1 MALESRPRC
10 WAESSPTTGRG
21 DRNSNIRSNF
31 PVSRLESASA
41 DLEKTQH
48 SFAESLKDDEADA
61 ITDNASNDIRV
72 YRSGQLPALG
82 KRAAEKLPSEQDA
95 KTTRAPQGT
104 ATSDP
109 IDLAYEYGD
118 YTSEHDKTTEHGIY
132 LCIWQLESDGAWKIA
147 FDFQKSAP
155 TEKQ

>member
-1 MALESRPRC
+1 MLGWTIRRHRERRPKF
-10 WAESSPTTGRG
+10 EHTFQT
-21 DRNSNIRSNF
+21 F

-82 KRAAEKLPSEQDA
+82 KRGAEKLLSEQDA
-95 KTTRAPQGT
+95 KTTRTPQGA

-109 IDLAYEYGD
+109 IDLAYEYG
-118 YTSEHDKTTEHGIY
+118 E
-132 LCIWQLESDGAWKIA
+132 
-147 FDFQKSAP
+147 
-155 TEKQ
+155 